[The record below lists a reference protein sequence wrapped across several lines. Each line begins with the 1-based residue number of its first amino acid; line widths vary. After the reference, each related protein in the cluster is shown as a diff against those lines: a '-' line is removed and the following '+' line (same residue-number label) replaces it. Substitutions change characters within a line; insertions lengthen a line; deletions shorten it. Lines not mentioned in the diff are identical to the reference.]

1 MTTPVRPTKHK
12 GAGGKTLALLSA
24 LYFVEGL
31 PWGLQSQA
39 LPIYLRTQHETLTA
53 IGLLNALSLPWMT
66 KALWA
71 PLVDRYGGAKF
82 GRRKTWIV
90 PLQALLVL
98 TFLIGARFTGRAD
111 MKALLVSVFVMN
123 LLSATMDIAV
133 DALAVDVLR
142 ERELGTGNITRVV
155 GYKAGS
161 LVSGG
166 LLVWATKSIGWPGL
180 FVGMGAITFVVLLVT
195 LVTPEPRGPDEE
207 DATAGPKK
215 GPSLSAIL
223 AMLRETFRIP
233 GTVAFFAF
241 VATYKAGEQLVDSMF
256 KPFLIDAGFQA
267 SDVGLWVST
276 FGMVASLSGS
286 FLGGILASRWVL
298 LRAVTWTAILRLV
311 PLFAVIVL
319 TLGRPTPLGVIM
331 TTVAEHFFG
340 GLLTTATF
348 ALMMARTD
356 RRMGA
361 THYAII
367 ATVEMLGKAPV
378 PMIAGPLAEKFGYTA
393 VFTTGA
399 VISAVLLTLLIPL
412 RKLGGAMP
420 LQKPTG

>member
-1 MTTPVRPTKHK
+1 MTTAASPTKHK

-31 PWGLQSQA
+31 PWGVQSQA

-90 PLQALLVL
+90 PLQALLIV
-98 TFLIGARFTGRAD
+98 TFLVGAHFSGRVN
-111 MKALLVSVFVMN
+111 MFWLLVSVFVMN

-180 FVGMGAITFVVLLVT
+180 FVGMALITAVVLVIT
-195 LVTPEPRGPDEE
+195 VVVPEPRGPDC
-207 DATAGPKK
+207 DDGAVTKK
-215 GPSLSAIL
+215 GPAVRDIL
-223 AMLRETFRIP
+223 QMLRETFKLP
-233 GTVAFFAF
+233 GTGAFFAF

-267 SDVGLWVST
+267 SEVGLWVST

-298 LRAVTWTAILRLV
+298 LRAVTWSAVLRLV
-311 PLFAVIVL
+311 PLLAVVAL
-319 TLGRPTPLGVIM
+319 TLGRPTPIGVIM

-393 VFTTGA
+393 VFGMGA

-412 RKLGGAMP
+412 RKLGNAP
-420 LQKPTG
+420 LSPVSVR